1 MGINRITQLRKNLP
15 VIRPNTEQVIQPR
28 AAPTNFVPQ
37 TTVMHYESTY
47 YPKIEAKNLVIHG
60 TSTFKDNVNLQEN
73 LTVDG
78 NTQLNGGANIEGNVN
93 VNGAVDC
100 TNLLVNSMV
109 LVPTGTVVS
118 FIKSTAPA
126 GWLICDGTAYS
137 RSHFSKLFF
146 VIGTT
151 FGGDVSTFNVPDLR
165 GRTIIGIGS
174 GVGLTTRNLGD
185 TGGEETHTLTLSEIP
200 AHSHTGNTSVVA
212 SHTHSGTSDSV
223 SNHTHTGTTN
233 SAGSH
238 SHTYNDAYFAET
250 GGNQIGG
257 NSVFGTNADTDGDN
271 EFRWRTSSGSYSTSP
286 ADLNTSTASAH
297 THTFTTD
304 AGGSHTH
311 TFTTGSAGS
320 HSHTITSEGGNG
332 THNNMQPFIT
342 LSYII
347 KY

>member
-15 VIRPNTEQVIQPR
+15 VIRPNTNFVPLLEPR

-60 TSTFKDNVNLQEN
+60 KSTFKDNLNLEGN

-78 NTQLNGGANIEGNVN
+78 STELNSETSINANVN
-93 VNGAVDC
+93 VNGVVDC
-100 TNLLVNSMV
+100 SDLLVNSMV

-118 FIKSTAPA
+118 FIKTSAPS

-137 RSHFSKLFF
+137 RTFYNKLFS

-151 FGGDVSTFNVPDLR
+151 FGGDVGTFNVPDLR
-165 GRTIIGIGS
+165 GRTIIGIGT

-185 TGGEETHTLTLSEIP
+185 TGGEESHTLTLSEIP
-200 AHSHTGNTSVVA
+200 SHSHTGNTS
-212 SHTHSGTSDSV
+212 TV
-223 SNHTHTGTTN
+223 SSHTHTGTTD

-238 SHTYNDAYFAET
+238 SHTYNDAYFAEN

-257 NSVFGTNADTDGDN
+257 NSVFGTNSETDADN
-271 EFRWRTSSGSYSTSP
+271 EFRWRTANGSWSYSP
-286 ADLNTSTASAH
+286 EDLNTSTASAH
-297 THTFTTD
+297 THTFTT
-304 AGGSHTH
+304 
-311 TFTTGSAGS
+311 GSAGG
-320 HSHTITSEGGNG
+320 HSHTITAEGGNG
-332 THNNMQPFIT
+332 THNNMQPYIT